1 MSWKVP
7 AGRTRDVHFH
17 LWATEEEAAL
27 IRERMAAAGI
37 SGFGAFARKM
47 LIDGYHVNIDLSDVR
62 EMVSLLRRC
71 SNNINQISKR
81 ANETRSIYAED
92 VEDLR
97 RQYATLWDAANKIL
111 SGLAKI
117 K

>member
-1 MSWKVP
+1 MS
-7 AGRTRDVHFH
+7 AGKENRTRAEHFH
-17 LWATEEEAAL
+17 FWATEEEAAL
-27 IRERMAAAGI
+27 IRERMAAAGV

-62 EMVSLLRRC
+62 AMVVLLRRC
-71 SNNINQISKR
+71 SNNINQIAKR

-92 VEDLR
+92 MEDLR
-97 RQYATLWDAANKIL
+97 RQYHSLWGAANKIL
-111 SGLAKI
+111 TGLAKI

>member
-1 MSWKVP
+1 MNEHKQPLIRNIQLAV
-7 AGRTRDVHFH
+7 
-17 LWATEEEAAL
+17 WANEEEAAL

-37 SGFGAFARKM
+37 SNFSAFARKM

-62 EMVSLLRRC
+62 EMVTLLRRC
-71 SNNINQISKR
+71 SVNINQIAKR
-81 ANETRSIYAED
+81 TNETRSIYAED

-97 RQYATLWDAANKIL
+97 GQYATLWEAANKIL
-111 SGLAKI
+111 IGLAKI

>member
-1 MSWKVP
+1 MSWKAP
-7 AGRTRDVHFH
+7 AGRKRDVHFH

-27 IRERMAAAGI
+27 IKERMAATGI
-37 SGFGAFARKM
+37 SSFGAFARKM

-62 EMVSLLRRC
+62 EMVTLLRRC
-71 SNNINQISKR
+71 SANINQIAKR

-92 VEDLR
+92 VDDLR
-97 RQYATLWDAANKIL
+97 RQYDTLWEAANKIL
-111 SGLAKI
+111 TGLAKI